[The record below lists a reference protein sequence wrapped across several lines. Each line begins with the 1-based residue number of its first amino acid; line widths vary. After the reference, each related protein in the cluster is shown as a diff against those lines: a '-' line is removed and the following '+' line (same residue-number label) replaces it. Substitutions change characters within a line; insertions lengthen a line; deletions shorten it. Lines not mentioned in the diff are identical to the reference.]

1 MARPSTS
8 NLLIL
13 LRSNGSI
20 ENASF
25 YDVGLLARWR
35 ALALKFLRSIFWG
48 LDLTHLRTKSFKTNF
63 GVKKSIREIIAKYSL
78 KPFWE
83 RNNLPKMLVF
93 TFHHRR

>member
-35 ALALKFLRSIFWG
+35 ALALKFLRSTF
-48 LDLTHLRTKSFKTNF
+48 F
-63 GVKKSIREIIAKYSL
+63 GVQLEAFTS
-78 KPFWE
+78 
-83 RNNLPKMLVF
+83 KMLQN
-93 TFHHRR
+93 

>member
-63 GVKKSIREIIAKYSL
+63 GVKKSIREIIAKFSL
-78 KPFWE
+78 KPFGGG
-83 RNNLPKMLVF
+83 NKSTKM
-93 TFHHRR
+93 HGS